1 MMNIFAKRLKNERE
15 KKKNADPKW
24 TQGYVADIIGVARS
38 TYTAYENGTKQPP
51 LETVN
56 NIAEVFNVSTDYLL
70 GRIDDPSPSDKL
82 NNLPPLLQDI
92 DPELV
97 TKFLEVAKNP
107 LEELFFGDI
116 LSASKEERE
125 ELIREFLLMRKE
137 RKKHQK

>member
-1 MMNIFAKRLKNERE
+1 MNIFAKRLKNERE